1 MLDIKQKFNL
11 LNKAILTK
19 EFLDDFLQKLP
30 EQYTIY
36 DLTRKWIL
44 AVIKR
49 DESYLNLQ
57 YEKWPTPWIIGA
69 TYCGKTNYMFG
80 WLAVYNLY
88 GFTTQIANQYTI
100 YSTIFYGDKVIY
112 TTDFSFKKVKNE
124 VIYGFDLKYDRWIY
138 YSIMNIERAFIEYC
152 KENMNKL
159 AKLKEIYKRSI
170 NKQQL
175 ETLLKK
181 YPYQNIRAFIIKK
194 IILWQ

>member
-36 DLTRKWIL
+36 DLTRKGVL

-49 DESYLNLQ
+49 EESYLNIY

-69 TYCGKTNYMFG
+69 AYCGKTNYMFW

-100 YSTIFYGDKVIY
+100 YSTLFYGEKKIY

-124 VIYGFDLKYDRWIY
+124 VIYGFEPKYDRWIY
-138 YSIMNIERAFIEYC
+138 YSIMSIERAFIEYC
-152 KENMNKL
+152 KENMNKVDE
-159 AKLKEIYKRSI
+159 LKEIYKKFI
-170 NKQQL
+170 DKQKL
-175 ETLLKK
+175 ETLIKK
-181 YPYQNIRAFIIKK
+181 YPYQNIKAFIIKK
-194 IILWQ
+194 IILWS